1 MDVIEEDGIQENAA
15 KVGGVFIRELMK
27 LQEEFEV
34 IGDVRGKGL
43 MLGVELV
50 KNRVSTPYPRNTY
63 HIAGFFHGLKL
74 S

>member
-1 MDVIEEDGIQENAA
+1 MSCTVGSAVMDVIAEDKIQENAA
-15 KVGGVFIRELMK
+15 KVGEVFIRELMK
-27 LQEEFEV
+27 LQQEFEV

-50 KNRVSTPYPRNTY
+50 QNRVSTPHPQYSYT
-63 HIAGFFHGLKL
+63 